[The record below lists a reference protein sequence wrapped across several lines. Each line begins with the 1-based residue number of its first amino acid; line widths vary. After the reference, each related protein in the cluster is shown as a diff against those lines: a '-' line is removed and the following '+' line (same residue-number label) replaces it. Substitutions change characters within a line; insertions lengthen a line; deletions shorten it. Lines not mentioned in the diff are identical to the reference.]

1 MFWNRKPKKP
11 AGEGRQMHGTKSPSS
26 FVVTCTNG
34 CTRLEC
40 TSKEEAQTFQRCM
53 QRCPQ
58 CGGDL
63 AVNRFG
69 TQESDPGEVPKKIS
83 ESC

>member
-1 MFWNRKPKKP
+1 MFWKKRAQRAEIPKRQTADAGSP
-11 AGEGRQMHGTKSPSS
+11 AA

-40 TSKEEAQTFQRCM
+40 TSAEEAQTFQRCM

-63 AVNRFG
+63 AVNRF
-69 TQESDPGEVPKKIS
+69 S
-83 ESC
+83 EQRTDW

>member
-1 MFWNRKPKKP
+1 MFWKKRPQRTETKKWRTAAADMP
-11 AGEGRQMHGTKSPSS
+11 AA

-40 TSKEEAQTFQRCM
+40 TSTEEAQTFQRCM

-58 CGGDL
+58 CGGVML
-63 AVNRFG
+63 EKGRKLVCMNSECGHMENR
-69 TQESDPGEVPKKIS
+69 EDN
-83 ESC
+83 

>member
-1 MFWNRKPKKP
+1 MFWKKRPKKAETPKRQTGDASAP
-11 AGEGRQMHGTKSPSS
+11 AA

-40 TSKEEAQTFQRCM
+40 TSAEEAQTF

-63 AVNRFG
+63 AVNRF
-69 TQESDPGEVPKKIS
+69 S
-83 ESC
+83 EQRTDW

>member
-1 MFWNRKPKKP
+1 MFWKKRPQRTETKKWRTAAADMP
-11 AGEGRQMHGTKSPSS
+11 AA

-40 TSKEEAQTFQRCM
+40 TSAEEAQTF

-63 AVNRFG
+63 AVNRF
-69 TQESDPGEVPKKIS
+69 S
-83 ESC
+83 EQRTDW

>member
-1 MFWNRKPKKP
+1 MFWKKKTQRAETPKRQTGDAAAP
-11 AGEGRQMHGTKSPSS
+11 AV

-40 TSKEEAQTFQRCM
+40 TSAEEAQTFQRCM

-63 AVNRFG
+63 AVNRCSAQR
-69 TQESDPGEVPKKIS
+69 TEW
-83 ESC
+83 

>member
-1 MFWNRKPKKP
+1 MFWKKKTQRAETP
-11 AGEGRQMHGTKSPSS
+11 NGRQGMQQRPLL

-40 TSKEEAQTFQRCM
+40 TSAEEAQTFQRCM

-63 AVNRFG
+63 AVNRFSAQR
-69 TQESDPGEVPKKIS
+69 TDW
-83 ESC
+83 

>member
-1 MFWNRKPKKP
+1 MQQRPLL
-11 AGEGRQMHGTKSPSS
+11 

-40 TSKEEAQTFQRCM
+40 TSAEEAQTFQRCM

-63 AVNRFG
+63 AVNRFSAQR
-69 TQESDPGEVPKKIS
+69 TDW
-83 ESC
+83 